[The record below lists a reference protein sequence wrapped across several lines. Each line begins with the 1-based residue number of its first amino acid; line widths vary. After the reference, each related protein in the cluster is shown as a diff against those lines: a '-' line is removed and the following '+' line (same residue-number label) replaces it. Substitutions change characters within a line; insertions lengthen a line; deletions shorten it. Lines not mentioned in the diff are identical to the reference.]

1 MRTIIALLFTVICAS
16 SFAQNTYRFSQFN
29 LAKSLYN
36 PAALA
41 TDASYSADLIYR
53 NQWAGIDGAPSTFG
67 FNAAYEL
74 MEEMAVGINFYSDK
88 IGLTQTNSFTAQY
101 SYRLLFD
108 KRKYLAF
115 GLGIGG
121 DNYSSNL
128 GAATVIEANDPAFAQ
143 SYSKFRVNGS
153 FGMYYRSSNFYAGFS
168 IPQLFQNSS
177 TKISDT
183 RNVERWHYN
192 FISGYFIE
200 VSDNFI
206 FNPNVQIK
214 ATWNAPIQG
223 DLVLRGISN
232 NLGFS
237 LGYRT
242 ENSLI
247 LGMDFMFAR
256 KVRVGYA
263 FNHDFGSLARVK
275 GMSHE
280 ICLGLALPY
289 YFNGDGFDRPKYI
302 GRKGG
307 MKMDYSRRYQR
318 LKRRNR

>member
-1 MRTIIALLFTVICAS
+1 MKTKIALLFTVICGS
-16 SFAQNTYRFSQFN
+16 LFSQNTYRFSQFN

-53 NQWAGIDGAPSTFG
+53 NQWAGIDGAPATFG
-67 FNAAYEL
+67 FNAAFEL

-101 SYRLLFD
+101 AYRIVFEP
-108 KRKYLAF
+108 RKYLAF
-115 GLGIGG
+115 GIGIGG

-128 GAATVIEANDPAFAQ
+128 ASATIIEANDPAYAQ
-143 SYSKFRVNGS
+143 SFSKFHVNGS
-153 FGMYYRSSNFYAGFS
+153 FGLYYRNSNFYAGFS
-168 IPQLFQNSS
+168 IPQLFQNSND
-177 TKISDT
+177 KIKNS
-183 RNVERWHYN
+183 NNAENWHYN
-192 FISGYFIE
+192 LISGYFLE

-206 FNPNVQIK
+206 FNPNMQIK
-214 ATWNAPIQG
+214 ATMNAPIQG

-232 NLGFS
+232 NVGFS

-247 LGMDFMFAR
+247 LGMDIMFAR
-256 KVRVGYA
+256 RIRIGYA

-280 ICLGLALPY
+280 ICLGFAMPY
-289 YFNGDGFDRPKYI
+289 YFNGDGFDRAKYI
-302 GRKGG
+302 GKKGA
-307 MKMDYSRRYQR
+307 MKIDYTRRYKR
-318 LKRRNR
+318 LKRRKN

>member
-1 MRTIIALLFTVICAS
+1 MI
-16 SFAQNTYRFSQFN
+16 
-29 LAKSLYN
+29 
-36 PAALA
+36 
-41 TDASYSADLIYR
+41 
-53 NQWAGIDGAPSTFG
+53 
-67 FNAAYEL
+67 
-74 MEEMAVGINFYSDK
+74 
-88 IGLTQTNSFTAQY
+88 
-101 SYRLLFD
+101 FD

-121 DNYSSNL
+121 DNYSSDL
-128 GAATVIEANDPAFAQ
+128 GSATVIEANDPAFAQ

-183 RNVERWHYN
+183 RNIERWHYN
-192 FISGYFIE
+192 VISGYFIE

-206 FNPNVQIK
+206 FNPNVQLK

-247 LGMDFMFAR
+247 LGMDYMFA
-256 KVRVGYA
+256 
-263 FNHDFGSLARVK
+263 NGSLARVK

-318 LKRRNR
+318 LKRRNL